1 MSWVWS
7 LGWEDSREEG
17 MATYFSILAWKIPW
31 RGEPGELQSLKSQR
45 VGHSWSNLAFRFTQ
59 WLAILAHQGPI
70 HLIPHRC
77 FYRVGRT
84 FVYLWLD
91 PFCLGVH
98 PLVSMLSLLLPVNGC
113 SHTCSTTWGLPGVTA
128 LLLDA
133 QVDQSDELHVT
144 ALDLFIHFFPQS
156 SLWRMLVWKLLE
168 SITLTPVL

>member
-1 MSWVWS
+1 M
-7 LGWEDSREEG
+7 GWEDSREEG
-17 MATYFSILAWKIPW
+17 MTTYFSILAWKIPW
-31 RGEPGELQSLKSQR
+31 REEPGELQSMKSQR
-45 VGHSWSNLAFRFTQ
+45 VGHNRSNLAFKLTQ
-59 WLAILAHQGPI
+59 WLAILAHQGLI

-77 FYRVGRT
+77 FYRAGRT

-98 PLVSMLSLLLPVNGC
+98 PLVSMLSLLLPANGC
-113 SHTCSTTWGLPGVTA
+113 SHTCSTTWGLQTWWLPGVTA

-133 QVDQSDELHVT
+133 QVDQSDEFHVT